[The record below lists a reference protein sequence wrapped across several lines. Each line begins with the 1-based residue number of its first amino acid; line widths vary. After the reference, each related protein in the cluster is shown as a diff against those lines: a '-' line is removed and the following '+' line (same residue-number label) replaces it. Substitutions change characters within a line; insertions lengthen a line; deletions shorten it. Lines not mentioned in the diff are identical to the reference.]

1 MKSNNDWN
9 KSSPKAKKLIKK
21 AEQAIRSIVPEA
33 EIILY
38 GSHARGDAG
47 ALSDWDFLILVRQP
61 VDRNLTIEIRNKLYD
76 VELETD
82 TVLSC
87 IVRTRKEWESPR
99 YSVLPFKRV
108 VEREGILV

>member
-1 MKSNNDWN
+1 MKSYNNSD
-9 KSSPKAKKLIKK
+9 KSAREAEKLINRV
-21 AEQAIRSIVPEA
+21 EQAIHSIVPDA

-47 ALSDWDFLILVRQP
+47 PLSDWDFLILVHRP
-61 VDRNLTIEIRNKLYD
+61 VDRKLTIAIRNKLYD

-87 IVRTRKEWESPR
+87 IVRTRKEWDSPK
-99 YSVLPFKRV
+99 YSVLPFKRT
-108 VEREGILV
+108 VEREGVLL

>member
-1 MKSNNDWN
+1 MKSYSDFD
-9 KSSPKAKKLIKK
+9 KSAPKVEGIINRVEK
-21 AEQAIRSIVPEA
+21 AIRSLVPDA

-47 ALSDWDFLILVRQP
+47 PLSDWDFLILVRQP
-61 VDRNLTIEIRNKLYD
+61 VDPKLTIEIRNKLYD

-87 IVRTRKEWESPR
+87 IVRTRKEWDSPR